1 MGSKGVTFDGCGLTE
16 MVAAVEA
23 FADCILTGDLTAF
36 SGEEIVAMM
45 QQVET
50 SKRRLSALDSKLIIE
65 ASDRG
70 LPETSGAGS
79 PVAFL
84 RHTLHLTRHD
94 ASTRIKI
101 AAQVGEFHQAD
112 GQLAPAVLEV
122 TAEAYEAGDISRD
135 HVRNIVDVMNHL
147 PADVP
152 VETRAETEQIL
163 VNYCCEGWP
172 DDLPRMGRE
181 ILARLDPE
189 GTVVSDADRH
199 RRRGIKVGRPGI
211 DGMSWIEGW
220 LTPQLRA
227 LLDAF
232 LAKYARPG
240 MCNHEDADSP
250 QVSDALID
258 STVLEAAARRDRR
271 DAGQRTHDAFIALLQ
286 PDLDLRKL
294 GSHRGM
300 PVQVTLQM
308 NLADLE
314 RGSGLATTAS
324 GVQMSINEALK
335 MAGGTRPVLIV
346 NDDKGIPLYLAYGQ
360 RIASSGQ
367 RFGLLARDRGCTF
380 PGCDAPADMCAAHH
394 VTDWVKGGPT
404 DLDNLALVCDHH
416 HALVNDSPNGWKT
429 VMLGKDSPHRGR
441 VGWIAPKALDPTGTP
456 QVNEKHHAG
465 QRVATAVES
474 SCREWGSTAA

>member
-1 MGSKGVTFDGCGLTE
+1 MGSKGETLDSCGLTE
-16 MVAAVEA
+16 LEAAVRNC
-23 FADCILTGDLTAF
+23 ADRVQYGDLSSL
-36 SGEEIVAMM
+36 SGEDVVAVM
-45 QQVET
+45 QRVET
-50 SKRRLSALDSKLIIE
+50 CQRQLSALGSKLIIE

-70 LPETSGAGS
+70 LPESSGAGS

-101 AAQVGEFHQAD
+101 AAQVGEFHQAN
-112 GQLAPAVLEV
+112 GQLAPPVLEV

-220 LTPQLRA
+220 ITPQLRA

-232 LAKYARPG
+232 FAKYARPG
-240 MCNHEDADSP
+240 MCNSDDADSP
-250 QVSDALID
+250 HVSDALID
-258 STVLEAAARRDRR
+258 SKVLDAAARRDRR
-271 DAGQRTHDAFIALLQ
+271 DAGQRVHDAFIALLQ

-346 NDDKGIPLYLAYGQ
+346 NDDKGIPLYLGYGQ
-360 RIASSGQ
+360 RIASCGQ
-367 RFGLLARDRGCTF
+367 RWGLLARDRGCTF

-416 HALVNDSPNGWKT
+416 HALVNDSVNGWKT
-429 VMLGKDSPHRGR
+429 VMLGKESRHSGR
-441 VGWIAPKALDPTGTP
+441 IGWIAPKALDPTATP
-456 QVNEKHHAG
+456 RVNEKHHVG
-465 QRVATAVES
+465 QRVAAAVEA